1 MKKLLALTFAFA
13 ALLILVGCE
22 SSTTP
27 DQPTV
32 TYDVID
38 DGGGLT
44 LTWSADANADGFI
57 IYHDNFVVDTVVG
70 TTYTDTVPCLVI
82 GVSAYAG
89 DLESAKDEIDCTPVE
104 TAALIVYGNTDPDTT
119 HPSGFGFNAGGS
131 AIAYSLSNTSNHPLL
146 DYYINSVPATP
157 QFTSPSDHLPTPYN
171 GEYNSTVNSG
181 STNYT
186 TETIADAPGGYSTQT
201 NITANA
207 VYFFYIDPDNDGWGS
222 SNDYFGKV
230 QVTGVNG
237 LANTLKLAYQGIA
250 GLRWCVTP

>member
-1 MKKLLALTFAFA
+1 MKKILALTFAFA
-13 ALLILVGCE
+13 ALLVLVGCE

-27 DQPTV
+27 DVPTV
-32 TYDVID
+32 TYTVID

-57 IYHDNFVVDTVVG
+57 IYHDDVAVDTVVG
-70 TTYTDTVPCLVI
+70 TTYTDTVPCMVI
-82 GVSAYAG
+82 GVTAYAG
-89 DLESAKDEIDCTPVE
+89 DQESAADEIDCTPIE
-104 TAALIVYGNTDPDTT
+104 TAALVVYGNTDPDTT
-119 HPSGFGFNAGGS
+119 HPSGFGFNAGG
-131 AIAYSLSNTSNHPLL
+131 AAVAYSLSNTANHPLL

-157 QFTSPSDHLPTPYN
+157 QFTSPSDHVPAYN
-171 GEYNSTVNSG
+171 DEVNATENSG
-181 STNYT
+181 STNYADV
-186 TETIADAPGGYSTQT
+186 TIAGAPGGYSTQT
-201 NITANA
+201 NISANA
-207 VYFFYIDPDNDGWGS
+207 VYYFWIDPDNDGWGD